1 MIIKSFELDKLNLIK
16 SNLHL
21 IYGNNEGIKEDIIN
35 KYYLNNFDGDVL
47 KYEEQEILSN
57 KDEFISSLL
66 TKSLFDNKKLI
77 IISRATDKLFVLFS
91 EFLEREI
98 SDIQIIIKSSTLEKK
113 SKLRSIFEK
122 EKQMICTPVYEDDT
136 RSLNFYIQNFL
147 RENKLNLSQEIK
159 NLLIERSKGDR
170 INLKNELSKLKN
182 LSISKKTLDVED
194 VIKLSN
200 IAENYTVFELSDN
213 YLAKN
218 SKKVSNILNENNYS
232 SEDCILIIRTI
243 LNKSKRLLKIR
254 TEIDNNKNIDQVL
267 SNFKPPIFWK
277 EKDIIKKQVKLWS
290 SKEIKEL
297 IFKINSLEISVK
309 KNSINSL
316 LFVSDFVSSYQ

>member
-147 RENKLNLSQEIK
+147 SENKLNLSQEIK

-254 TEIDNNKNIDQVL
+254 SEIDNNKNIDQVL

-309 KNSINSL
+309 KNSINSI
-316 LFVSDFVSSYQ
+316 LFVSDFVSSY

>member
-254 TEIDNNKNIDQVL
+254 SEIDSNKNIDQVL

-297 IFKINSLEISVK
+297 IFKINSLEISIK
-309 KNSINSL
+309 KNSINSI
-316 LFVSDFVSSYQ
+316 LFVSDFVSSY